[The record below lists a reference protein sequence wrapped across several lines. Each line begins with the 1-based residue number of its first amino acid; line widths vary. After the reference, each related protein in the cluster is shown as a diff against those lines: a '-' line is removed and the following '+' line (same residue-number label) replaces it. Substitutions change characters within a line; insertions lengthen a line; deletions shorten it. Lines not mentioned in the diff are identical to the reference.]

1 MRSYKEV
8 STYIITASISWNNT
22 SEKTQIDFRVMRTEC
37 ISHIIKEGS
46 IKLDVHPELDFAF
59 ALLSKLHNSEPVE

>member
-1 MRSYKEV
+1 M
-8 STYIITASISWNNT
+8 